1 MFLAFLFFGV
11 AINCERSQTELCVHP
26 FSLCSERPLHY
37 KEKILE
43 QVLEWSSLEDPSSA
57 FLLIKKYSGSKMTD
71 SNSGTNNE
79 CPNAPQQITQ
89 NYDQQ
94 IQQPYCFITFTVSV
108 KLEPHSKITVW
119 LFLELCL
126 FILLYRSHIF
136 QHRYYLVY

>member
-1 MFLAFLFFGV
+1 MFLAFLFCGV
-11 AINCERSQTELCVHP
+11 AINCERSQMELCVHH

-79 CPNAPQQITQ
+79 CPNAPQQIAL
-89 NYDQQ
+89 NYDRQ
-94 IQQPYCFITFTVSV
+94 IKQPYCFLTFTVRV
-108 KLEPHSKITVW
+108 
-119 LFLELCL
+119 
-126 FILLYRSHIF
+126 
-136 QHRYYLVY
+136 